1 MDQTLFSFS
10 WAWYLVVRFLPNL
23 FAAEAII
30 VFTFQWVTV
39 KTIVD
44 FQKYSSEYRDKRVTR
59 LRTAEALL
67 LMALPIVMAILIIKD
82 VQSVPDGENIKDY
95 DLLESLWDLSIV
107 MLSLNIILLVLFL
120 TSGMRLLATLKK
132 YSQRVYQTSRCKIL
146 YTLVIWTIGIS
157 FEIAKYTMEIVSV
170 DGDKDP
176 SFWHKFKLES
186 LEEDK
191 PYYSLVMFAG
201 ILVTE
206 YLPLST
212 LLYSLLKSYRNNRER
227 KCSRPF
233 STQQE
238 DEYMLDENEYECDG
252 VARYT

>member
-82 VQSVPDGENIKDY
+82 VQSVPAGENIKDY

-120 TSGMRLLATLKK
+120 TSGLRLLATLKK

-157 FEIAKYTMEIVSV
+157 F
-170 DGDKDP
+170 
-176 SFWHKFKLES
+176 
-186 LEEDK
+186 
-191 PYYSLVMFAG
+191 
-201 ILVTE
+201 
-206 YLPLST
+206 
-212 LLYSLLKSYRNNRER
+212 
-227 KCSRPF
+227 
-233 STQQE
+233 
-238 DEYMLDENEYECDG
+238 
-252 VARYT
+252 

>member
-1 MDQTLFSFS
+1 VCVARLCLYLDQTLFTFS
-10 WAWYLVVRFLPNL
+10 WVWYLVVRFLPNL

-95 DLLESLWDLSIV
+95 DLLGSLLDVSIV

-120 TSGMRLLATLKK
+120 TSGLRLLATLKK
-132 YSQRVYQTSRCKIL
+132 YS
-146 YTLVIWTIGIS
+146 
-157 FEIAKYTMEIVSV
+157 
-170 DGDKDP
+170 
-176 SFWHKFKLES
+176 
-186 LEEDK
+186 
-191 PYYSLVMFAG
+191 
-201 ILVTE
+201 
-206 YLPLST
+206 
-212 LLYSLLKSYRNNRER
+212 
-227 KCSRPF
+227 
-233 STQQE
+233 
-238 DEYMLDENEYECDG
+238 
-252 VARYT
+252 